1 MVNIEITKMQS
12 KQFAD
17 VIFNDIENYIKT
29 HQEEYNEFLKEEE
42 RNVKT
47 VGTETVK
54 KPQIS
59 PPSKQKREVVEM

>member
-47 VGTETVK
+47 GGTETVK

-59 PPSKQKREVVEM
+59 PPSEQKREVVEM

>member
-59 PPSKQKREVVEM
+59 PLSEQKREVVEM